1 MTSNLQIKQMIG
13 DFQVASK
20 KIIGDFQVASK
31 HIIGD
36 FQKRNPV
43 IGTRAAAGARARDP
57 GP

>member
-1 MTSNLQIKQMIG
+1 MIG

-20 KIIGDFQVASK
+20 KMIGDFQVASK